1 MYNEDITKIAKEK
14 LNFDEI
20 LRKIQKG
27 EYGNSEQ
34 EIINRL
40 DKIDIQKIYTQNFD
54 KKEKVLYKS

>member
-34 EIINRL
+34 EIINLL
-40 DKIDIQKIYTQNFD
+40 DKIDIEKIYTQNFD
-54 KKEKVLYKS
+54 KKENVLYKS